1 MRTLFVVILLLTA
14 ACGGGGTTPTI
25 GPGVTSPPVS
35 TNAPAPGGLP
45 TGAELCGLL
54 TADDWNEFGYVV
66 AASPGINSDGPGNA
80 YCVYA
85 GESGATGGLE
95 LDAFVDATAEDA
107 QATLE
112 TITGEGPELQP
123 VDVAD
128 ADVALI
134 GTGGDYAV
142 IAVRR
147 GSFTF
152 TIALP
157 AGDEAETQLKT
168 LASSVISRSA
178 AYR

>member
-1 MRTLFVVILLLTA
+1 MRTLFILVLLLAA
-14 ACGGGGTTPTI
+14 ACGGGGSTTTI
-25 GPGVTSPPVS
+25 GPGVTSPPVT

-45 TGAELCGLL
+45 TGEQLCGLL

-95 LDAFVDATAEDA
+95 FDAFVDATAEDA
-107 QATLE
+107 EATLE
-112 TITGEGPELQP
+112 TITAEGPDMEP
-123 VDVAD
+123 VDLAD

-134 GTGGDYAV
+134 GADGDYAA
-142 IAVRR
+142 IAVRTGR
-147 GSFTF
+147 FTF

-157 AGDEAETQLKT
+157 AGDEAELQLKT
-168 LASSVISRSA
+168 LASSVISRTS